1 MSRYDASLARLHN
14 LYPKLI
20 DLSLERLLRL
30 LAALGDPH
38 LHLPPVIHV
47 AGTNGKGSTAAF
59 MRAIAEAAGLNVH
72 VYTSPHL
79 VRFNERIRLAG
90 ALVADDVLAGAL
102 DEIEAQNGGNQIT
115 VFEAI
120 TAAAFLLFARVPA
133 DLCILEV
140 GLGGRLDATNV
151 ITAPRVAAITSISLD
166 HQDFLGDTLAV
177 IAAEKAGIIKPGA
190 VVVTGRQESA
200 AAAEIMRVAAACGAR
215 LLMRGRDW
223 EVTETA
229 DGLRYG
235 AMGLPKPAL
244 LGVHQADNAGI
255 AIAALQASGLVIP
268 DAAYA
273 AGLRT
278 AQWPGRLQR
287 LAGGLL
293 AMLPEG
299 SELWLDGAHNPGGGQ
314 ALAAQLDAW
323 DGPTVLVVG
332 MKQSK
337 DVVEFIAPLL
347 SRAARIYAVAEPG
360 QHLALPVDKIIAA
373 SGGVALA
380 GPDVAGAL
388 RQVSAPVRVLICGS
402 LYLAGE
408 VLKLDASTP
417 PPATSKAA
425 SPSAQENSAKPAST
439 SSKVDA
445 TGVI

>member
-1 MSRYDASLARLHN
+1 MSRYDASLERLHN

-59 MRAIAEAAGLNVH
+59 MQAMAEAAGLAVH

-90 ALVADDVLAGAL
+90 ALVADDVLAAAL
-102 DEIEAQNGGNQIT
+102 DEIEAQNAGNQIT

-151 ITAPRVAAITSISLD
+151 IAAPLVAAITSISLD
-166 HQDFLGDTLAV
+166 HQDFLGDTLTA
-177 IAAEKAGIIKPGA
+177 IAGEKAGIIKPGTK
-190 VVVTGRQESA
+190 VVSGRQEA
-200 AAAEIMRVAAACGAR
+200 QAAAEIMRVAAANGAP

-223 EVTETA
+223 DMTETA

-235 AMGLPKPAL
+235 AMALPKPAL
-244 LGVHQADNAGI
+244 LGAHQADNAGI
-255 AIAALQASGLVIP
+255 AITALRASGLAIP
-268 DAAYA
+268 EAAYA
-273 AGLRT
+273 AGIRK
-278 AQWPGRLQR
+278 AAWPARLQR
-287 LAGGLL
+287 LHGGLL

-323 DGPTVLVVG
+323 DGPTMLVVG

-347 SRAARIYAVAEPG
+347 ARAARIYAVAEPG
-360 QHLALPVDKIIAA
+360 QHLALPVDKIIEAT
-373 SGGVALA
+373 GGLALA
-380 GPDVAGAL
+380 GPDVTGAL
-388 RQVSAPVRVLICGS
+388 RQIEAPVRVLICGS

-408 VLKLDASTP
+408 VLKLDASMP

-425 SPSAQENSAKPAST
+425 SPSAKENSANPAAT

>member
-30 LAALGDPH
+30 LGALGDPH

-59 MRAIAEAAGLNVH
+59 MRASAEAAGLKVH

-90 ALVADDVLAGAL
+90 ELVADDVLAAAL
-102 DEIEAQNGGNQIT
+102 DEIEAQNAGNQIT

-151 ITAPRVAAITSISLD
+151 IAPPRVAAITSISLD
-166 HQDFLGDTLAV
+166 HQDFLGDRLAM
-177 IAAEKAGIIKPGA
+177 IAAEKAGIIKPGT
-190 VVVTGRQESA
+190 VVVTGRQEPE
-200 AAAEIMRVAAACGAR
+200 AAAEIIRVAAACGAP

-223 EVTETA
+223 EITETTL
-229 DGLRYG
+229 GLRYEE
-235 AMGLPKPAL
+235 MDLPQPAL
-244 LGVHQADNAGI
+244 LGAHQADNAGI
-255 AIAALQASGLVIP
+255 AIAALQASGFMIP

-273 AGLRT
+273 AGLQT
-278 AQWPGRLQR
+278 AEWPARLQR
-287 LAGGLL
+287 LRGGLV
-293 AMLPEG
+293 AKLPEG
-299 SELWLDGAHNPGGGQ
+299 SQLWLDGAHNPGGGQ
-314 ALAAQLDAW
+314 ALAEQLDAW

-347 SRAARIYAVAEPG
+347 TRAVRIYAVTEPG
-360 QHLALPVDKIIAA
+360 QHLALPVDKIIEA
-373 SGGVALA
+373 SGGVAVP

-388 RQVSAPVRVLICGS
+388 RQITLPVRVLICGS

-408 VLKLDASTP
+408 VLKLDAASP

-425 SPSAQENSAKPAST
+425 SPSAQENLAKPAIT